1 MVSGHTNMNTNR
13 WIWTCLCVLLS
24 FTSLYGQQ
32 TTASGYVMDAKSG
45 ESLIGVSVYTQV
57 RKAGTI
63 TNAYGYF
70 SMQADA
76 ADSILISYLGYQT
89 VKMRASDMK
98 DMRVKL
104 QEATGELK
112 EVEVKVA
119 PVQKMQHGNM
129 MIDMK
134 QLNQLPAL
142 GGERDLL
149 KAVQLMPGV
158 KKGAD
163 GTVGLL
169 VRGGATDQNLV
180 LLDDAPVYNPAH
192 LLGFFSLFNTDA
204 VKEAGIQTGG
214 FTANYGGRLSS
225 VLDIRMNDGNTS
237 QHRYSGSVGLL
248 ASRFSAQ
255 GPLARGKGSYLAAGR
270 ISYINKLYEA
280 AGKQLPFYFYDV
292 NLKLNYKLSKRDQ
305 LFLSMYGGDD
315 VLNTTT
321 TDSSGDI
328 RIGSKLGNQIAALR
342 WNHAFANQHMFG
354 NLTLFTS
361 RYRYQIE
368 GILGENSLRINA
380 NILDLGMRYSLDH
393 YVNNAWSLKYGGEWI
408 NHAFSP
414 NSTELKGNF
423 NDNLKAKHPGMS
435 YLNEVAVYGMATW
448 RMAEKW
454 QLQTGLRMSGALV
467 NQKQYINPEPRMQL
481 SYQVNKEQAFTVS
494 YARMAQYMFL
504 LSSSSA
510 MLPTDLWYGVSKKV
524 KPQLAHIIALGY
536 QISRNVHTIKA
547 EVYYKPM
554 QQLVE
559 YKEGTTE
566 IANSNADDIAVQ
578 GKGLAYGFELMHRFQ
593 SGKWN
598 ITTGY
603 TLSWSYRKFDEL
615 NNGRIYLARY
625 DRRHDFSLVVN
636 YDFNARMSL
645 SAVWTYATGS
655 RFTPVIG
662 RFMMPNG
669 NFSSVDLLPI
679 YTGRNAVK
687 LADAHK
693 LDVNLVIK
701 NKPGK
706 RYLSEWH
713 IGAYNVY
720 NQTQPFRVRLQKNS
734 DGNYSYKQV
743 GLFGFVPSIGY
754 QFKF

>member
-1 MVSGHTNMNTNR
+1 MASSV
-13 WIWTCLCVLLS
+13 
-24 FTSLYGQQ
+24 YGQQ
-32 TTASGYVMDAKSG
+32 TVASGYIIDAKSG
-45 ESLIGVSVYTQV
+45 ESLIGVSVFTQV
-57 RKAGTI
+57 KKAGTI

-70 SMQADA
+70 SMQADVN
-76 ADSILISYLGYQT
+76 DSIVISYLGYQT
-89 VKMRASDMK
+89 QHLRASDVR
-98 DMRVKL
+98 DVRIKL
-104 QEATGELK
+104 QEVTGELK
-112 EVEVKVA
+112 EAEVKA
-119 PVQKMQHGNM
+119 SPVQKMQHGNTM
-129 MIDMK
+129 VDMK
-134 QLNQLPAL
+134 LLNQLPAL

-163 GTVGLL
+163 GTVGML

-214 FTANYGGRLSS
+214 FSANYGGRLSS
-225 VLDIRMNDGNTS
+225 VLDIRMNDGNNKK
-237 QHRYSGSVGLL
+237 QHFSGSVGLL
-248 ASRFSAQ
+248 ASRITGQ
-255 GPLARGKGSYLAAGR
+255 GPIAKGKGSYLAAAR

-280 AGKQLPFYFYDV
+280 VGKELPFYFYDV
-292 NLKLNYKLSKRDQ
+292 NLKLNYKVTSRDH
-305 LFLSMYGGDD
+305 LYLSMYGGDD
-315 VLNTTT
+315 ILNSTT
-321 TDSSGDI
+321 TDSAGDI
-328 RIGSKLGNQIAALR
+328 RIGSRLGNQIAALR
-342 WNHAFANQHMFG
+342 WNHAFANQNMFG

-368 GILGENSLRINA
+368 GILGENRLRINA

-393 YVNNAWSLKYGGEWI
+393 YLSNTLSLKYGGEWI

-414 NSTELKGNF
+414 NSTELKGDF
-423 NDNLKAKHPGMS
+423 NDNLKANHPGMS
-435 YLNEVAVYGMATW
+435 YLNEVAAYGMLNW

-467 NQKQYINPEPRMQL
+467 NQRQYVNPEPRMQL
-481 SYQVNKEQAFTVS
+481 SYQLNKEQSFTVS

-524 KPQLAHIIALGY
+524 KPQLAHILALGY
-536 QISRNVHTIKA
+536 QFSKHAHTLKA

-554 QQLVE
+554 TQLVE

-566 IANSNADDIAVQ
+566 IANSSADDIAVQ

-593 SGKWN
+593 YGKWN
-598 ITTGY
+598 VTTGY

-615 NNGRIYLARY
+615 NNGKEFLARY
-625 DRRHDFSLVVN
+625 DRRHDFSLIVN
-636 YDFNARMSL
+636 YDFSSRVAF

-669 NFSSVDLLPI
+669 NFSNVDLLPI
-679 YTGRNAVK
+679 YTGRNAIK

-693 LDVNLVIK
+693 LDINLVIK

-720 NQTQPFRVRLQKNS
+720 NQTQPFRVRLQRNN

-743 GLFGFVPSIGY
+743 GLFGFIPSIGY